1 MLVVTA
7 VPALLVGCR
16 TPDETGGGATQ
27 GAGQAGALSRE
38 HGRVYL
44 TVDFEPGRTLRYRF
58 ISDRRI
64 ALDWDPN
71 ATAARNRVQEHAE
84 RLEMVVAYVPA
95 EVDPY
100 GVSTIAATVESVRTV
115 RRGGPTGRAFGTDP
129 VETSRGRTFTI
140 RVDPR
145 GRIVDASQLRAL
157 IQEMGEKAFRTS
169 RSGVRIK
176 EPDMI
181 GDFVASQWFLWDA
194 VATIPLPA
202 AGLAMGQTWSSQL
215 SVPTPMVMR
224 EARDVVYRL
233 TGVRP
238 DEHGPIAAIE
248 STYAHAESAPPDWPI
263 PYAGRF
269 QVSGTFGFLSGYE
282 VLGLDGTGEELFNI
296 EAGRIERRQQKY
308 TMQVKAALPP
318 LGIRANPHITIE
330 QTLIMELVDQNE
342 EIRNK
347 HMQEI
352 SNSKHEIPNKFQAQ
366 TPNAQNAA
374 AVRREPFGVLGF
386 GF

>member
-16 TPDETGGGATQ
+16 APDETGGGAAP
-27 GAGQAGALSRE
+27 GAGQAGALSGE

-84 RLEMVVAYVPA
+84 HMEMVVAYTPA
-95 EVDPY
+95 EVEPY
-100 GVSTIAATVESVRTV
+100 GVSTIAATVESIQAV

-129 VETSRGRTFTI
+129 VETARGRTFTI

-181 GDFVASQWFLWDA
+181 GDFVASHWFLWDA
-194 VATIPLPA
+194 VAAIPLPGD
-202 AGLAMGQTWSSQL
+202 GLVVGQTWSSRL

-224 EARDVVYRL
+224 EARDVVYRFR
-233 TGVRP
+233 GIRAG
-238 DEHGPIAAIE
+238 ERGPRAVIE
-248 STYAHAESAPPDWPI
+248 STYTRADSAPPDWPI

-282 VLGLDGTGEELFNI
+282 VLGLDGTGEELFDI
-296 EAGRIERRQQKY
+296 EVGRVERRQQKY
-308 TMQVKAALPP
+308 TVQVKAALPP
-318 LGIRANPHITIE
+318 MGIRANPRLTIE
-330 QTLIMELVDQNE
+330 QTLIMELVDQDE
-342 EIRNK
+342 GIQNK
-347 HMQEI
+347 HM
-352 SNSKHEIPNKFQAQ
+352 
-366 TPNAQNAA
+366 
-374 AVRREPFGVLGF
+374 
-386 GF
+386 